1 MLARSAIAAALV
13 AGLAVA
19 GQAAA
24 ADAQPAAQHRK
35 LSQGGIDEGEVTYE
49 IFVAGAEQ
57 VLDGGFGGIDG
68 EDFAG
73 DVLGPLFAPFANSL
87 GQGVEY
93 VLQPVYGVLQQVPGL
108 GVCN

>member
-1 MLARSAIAAALV
+1 MRARSAIAAALV

-57 VLDGGFGGIDG
+57 VLGGLGGIDG

-73 DVLGPLFAPFANSL
+73 DLLGPLFAPFANGI